1 MMADDWDDMTL
12 REFQAALA
20 SSSPT
25 PGGGTAA
32 AIALGQSAALAC
44 MVCDLTIGKDKWK
57 SGWAIAGKV
66 SDIAIP
72 LFTRSLELASED
84 SAAFDQVMAAFKMPK
99 DDDEQIEMRRTEI
112 RRATLEAARTP
123 LETARLAFELLSAL
137 PELATLGNANA
148 VSDVGVA
155 ALLAST
161 ACKGAL
167 MNVEINLSS
176 LPEDMGGDER
186 AECANLMARVSDV
199 SRDSIRAVQERL

>member
-1 MMADDWDDMTL
+1 MEHECTL
-12 REFQAALA
+12 FFFQAEDGIRVYDVTGVQTCALPIFA
-20 SSSPT
+20 E
-25 PGGGTAA
+25 
-32 AIALGQSAALAC
+32 
-44 MVCDLTIGKDKWK
+44 
-57 SGWAIAGKV
+57 KV
-66 SDIAIP
+66 SNIAIP

-176 LPEDMGGDER
+176 LP
-186 AECANLMARVSDV
+186 AAPQSVV
-199 SRDSIRAVQERL
+199 